1 MSARVH
7 AHVEG
12 EANHVI
18 LQKLCAVEMWSLIGT
33 WGLLIGYTGWSLSP
47 RDPSVSTCPL
57 QGLQGYVTQTTFLS
71 GSEYLTRVFTLAW

>member
-7 AHVEG
+7 GHVEG
-12 EANHVI
+12 EANRVI

-47 RDPSVSTCPL
+47 RDPSPPAHCRNYRGMSHRQLFSLVQSI
-57 QGLQGYVTQTTFLS
+57 
-71 GSEYLTRVFTLAW
+71 